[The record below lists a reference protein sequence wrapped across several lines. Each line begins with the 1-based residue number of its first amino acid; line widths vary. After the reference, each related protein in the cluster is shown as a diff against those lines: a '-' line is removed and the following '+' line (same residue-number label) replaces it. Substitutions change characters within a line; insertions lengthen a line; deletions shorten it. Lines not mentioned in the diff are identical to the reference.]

1 MNNSLP
7 QQVTVRYVG
16 SLIRRG
22 ENDNFELINLRRQDA
37 MHDGIVIG
45 HYYEAVIYRHT
56 GNSES
61 AAGVTPYQAVQRAL
75 SKAGVTFRQL

>member
-37 MHDGIVIG
+37 MH
-45 HYYEAVIYRHT
+45 YEAVINRFT

-75 SKAGVTFRQL
+75 GKAGVTFRQS